1 MKNESLQIEEVVSMI
16 YFIRNEK
23 VMLDRDLARLYGV
36 NTKALKQ
43 AVRRNRE
50 RFPDDFMFEL
60 GHTEYSGIRSQIVT
74 IENSNTQR
82 GKHSKY
88 GAFAF
93 TEPGIAM
100 LSSVLNS
107 KTAIQVNI
115 QIIRAFIKI
124 RKEIAGFEKLI
135 TRIDGIEK
143 DVTEKFSDQEEKIQ
157 LIFEAIKQLLITKSH
172 ERRKIGYKQSDL

>member
-1 MKNESLQIEEVVSMI
+1 MKSDSILIEELVSMI

-23 VMLDRDLARLYGV
+23 VMLDRDLAMLYGV
-36 NTKALKQ
+36 STKALKQ
-43 AVRRNRE
+43 AVRRNIE
-50 RFPDDFMFEL
+50 RFPDDFMFDL
-60 GHTEYSGIRSQIVT
+60 SYTEYSSLRSQFVA
-74 IENSNTQR
+74 IENKSSPR

-124 RKEIAGFEKLI
+124 RKEIAGYEKLVN
-135 TRIDGIEK
+135 RIDGIEK
-143 DVTEKFSDQEEKIQ
+143 DLTEKISGQEEKIR
-157 LIFEAIKQLLITKSH
+157 LIFEAIKQLLQTKSP
-172 ERRKIGYKQSDL
+172 ERRKIGY

>member
-1 MKNESLQIEEVVSMI
+1 MKNGSILIEEVVSMI

-36 NTKALKQ
+36 STKVLKQ
-43 AVRRNRE
+43 AVRRNIE

-60 GHTEYSGIRSQIVT
+60 SHSEYSGLRSQIVT
-74 IENSNTQR
+74 LNDMNAQR

-88 GAFAF
+88 GAFVF

-115 QIIRAFIKI
+115 QIIRTFIKI
-124 RKEIAGFEKLI
+124 RKEVANYERLVA
-135 TRIDGIEK
+135 RVDRIEK
-143 DVTEKFSDQEEKIQ
+143 EMTDKVSDQQEKIQ
-157 LIFEAIKQLLITKSH
+157 LIFEAIKQLIQTKQT
-172 ERRKIGYKQSDL
+172 ERRKIGYRQSD